1 MPAARKTVKSK
12 KLPLK
17 TVKQITTSKTTR
29 GNASRAVSKKR
40 EVKRA
45 LLHAAR
51 QIPGHDVPSPLNS
64 QGDTPTIIEATI
76 GLPQQNS
83 GERGEAEVVDYL
95 NSIDPAKAREI
106 FGPEAAAGIHAS
118 GVGGGDKAA
127 SADKADIK
135 ITFSN
140 GLEFLASVKRRDCA
154 GLPSVMNMTR
164 RDAQIFQPGGI
175 LHNEV
180 DNLDTL
186 IKAFNYTGRK
196 NALTTS
202 SKNTRD
208 AALEGQRNSLE
219 EVYLRD
225 IFNDIDG
232 AINNQLPPGHALLP
246 SHPVQPGDT
255 NARAVLHN
263 AFVKLMA
270 YFLFE
275 GTGEG
280 PSTNPANSMIV
291 WDGATK
297 EVLFTDCRT
306 LQQKRDYIEGN
317 IYKFKLCMQKK
328 APGPGKQWPE
338 VLVYSK
344 SEGRSIV
351 KAGLA
356 VRIDLGKKC
365 AIKPRGVTKSKT
377 TAKKPTAKK
386 PTVLKSTV
394 KKTGVKKT
402 DVKK

>member
-1 MPAARKTVKSK
+1 M
-12 KLPLK
+12 
-17 TVKQITTSKTTR
+17 
-29 GNASRAVSKKR
+29 
-40 EVKRA
+40 
-45 LLHAAR
+45 
-51 QIPGHDVPSPLNS
+51 NS

-95 NSIDPAKAREI
+95 NSIDNAEAVKI
-106 FGPEAAAGIHAS
+106 FGPNASDGIRAS

-127 SADKADIK
+127 SADKADIQIAFNK
-135 ITFSN
+135 
-140 GLEFLASVKRRDCA
+140 GGGFLASVKRRDCA

-164 RDAQIFQPGGI
+164 RDAQIFQQGGI
-175 LHNEV
+175 LHDQV

-196 NALTTS
+196 LALSTS
-202 SKNTRD
+202 NKNTRN
-208 AALEGQRNSLE
+208 AAQAGQQNSLE

-232 AINNQLPPGHALLP
+232 AIAGQLQSNTLLP
-246 SHPVQPGDT
+246 SHPVQPGDKD
-255 NARAVLHN
+255 ARGVLHN

-306 LQQKRDYIEGN
+306 PQQKKDYIEGN

-365 AIKPRGVTKSKT
+365 AVKPSRVTKKI
-377 TAKKPTAKK
+377 
-386 PTVLKSTV
+386 L
-394 KKTGVKKT
+394 
-402 DVKK
+402 